1 MRKALSIL
9 ATFALVGLPLTTGL
23 ADTKE
28 QERLA
33 VRGATVLFCVA

>member
-9 ATFALVGLPLTTGL
+9 ATFALVGLPLTTVL

-33 VRGATVLFCVA
+33 GC